1 MSYPFAE
8 IEKKWQLYWENNQT
22 FATGE
27 DFSKPKYYVLDMFPY
42 PSGAGLHVGHPE
54 GYTAT
59 DIIARKRRMQ
69 GFNVLHPM
77 GWDAFGLPAERYAM
91 QTGIHPKVTTKQN
104 IDNFRRQLKSLGF
117 SYDWSREI
125 DTTSPDYYKF
135 TQWIFLKLFNSWY
148 DAAAKKARPISELK
162 IPSDLEGDAKKK
174 EREDFIAN
182 HRLAYIANMP
192 VNWCAELGTV
202 LANEEVDEWVGKGYK
217 VERKPMR
224 QWMLRI
230 TAYAERLLTDLE
242 HVDWPAGTL
251 ELQKNWIGQST
262 GALIRFDIVGA
273 TPPQYQIEVYTTR
286 PDTLYGVT
294 FMVLAPEHPLVDKIA
309 ADSAKAE
316 IDAYRKTTALK
327 TDLDRQ
333 LDAAK
338 KEKTGVAIG
347 AHAIHPL
354 TGEKIP
360 LYIADYVLMGYGTGA
375 IMAVPAHDERDFAF
389 AQQFAL
395 DIRQVVQSRESAA
408 ELPVTEDGVAINSP
422 IFDGLKTP
430 EAKEKI
436 IAHLEKE
443 KLGER
448 RIQYKLRDWLFSR
461 QRYWGE
467 PVPVSFDEDGFMV
480 AEEESALPLL
490 LPESKNFQPAGT
502 GESPLANLPDW
513 VNHEKGGRKL
523 RRETNTM
530 PQWAGSSWYYLR
542 FADTANKERF
552 ASAEKEKYWLN
563 GGVDLYVGGAEH
575 AVLHLLYARFWHKVL
590 YDLGYVTSVEP
601 FKKLVHQ
608 GIILGEDGSKMS
620 KSRGNV
626 VNPDTVVAEYGADT
640 FRLYEMFMGPLE
652 QMKPW
657 QSKSIE
663 GIYRFLGRVYRL
675 YFGNTHS
682 DENAPAQPTLSAR
695 LLAAPADEK
704 AVLKVL
710 HQTIKKVSD
719 DIETLS
725 LNTAISQ
732 MMIFVNEAY
741 RVESIGKE
749 AAATFV
755 KLLSPFAPHLAEEI
769 WQALGEKGSIA
780 LAPWPQFNAEY
791 LVESSFEAVIQI
803 NGKIRGRTELAIG
816 ISDADFESAARGV
829 DAVKAA
835 LEGKTVRKVIVVK
848 NKMINFV
855 VA

>member
-8 IEKKWQLYWENNQT
+8 IEKKWQAEWEKNQT
-22 FATGE
+22 FKTE
-27 DFSKPKYYVLDMFPY
+27 DDFSKPKYYVLDMFPY

-59 DIIARKRRMQ
+59 DIIARKKRMQ

-91 QTGIHPKVTTKQN
+91 QTGIHPSITTKQN
-104 IDNFRRQLKSLGF
+104 IDNFRRQLKALGF

-125 DTTSPDYYKF
+125 DTTAPDYYKF
-135 TQWIFLKLFNSWY
+135 TQWIFLKFFDSWY
-148 DAAAKKARPISELK
+148 DEKAKKARPISELP
-162 IPSDLEGDAKKK
+162 IPQNLQGEAAKK
-174 EREDFIAN
+174 EREEFIAGK
-182 HRLAYIANMP
+182 RLAYIANMP

-202 LANEEVDEWVGKGYK
+202 LANEEVDEWVEKGYK

-230 TAYAERLLTDLE
+230 TAYAERLLNDLAQLE
-242 HVDWPAGTL
+242 WPQGTI

-262 GALIRFDIVGA
+262 GALVHFG
-273 TPPQYQIEVYTTR
+273 IEGSSEKLTVFTTR

-294 FMVLAPEHPLVDKIA
+294 FMVLAPEHPLVDKITA
-309 ADSAKAE
+309 AGQK
-316 IDAYRKTTALK
+316 DAVEQYRKSTALK

-338 KEKTGVAIG
+338 KEKTGVMIG
-347 AHAIHPL
+347 AHALHPL

-389 AQQFAL
+389 AEQFN
-395 DIRQVVQSRESAA
+395 IPVKQVVKAA
-408 ELPVTEDGVAINSP
+408 SGETELPFPGDGIAVASP
-422 IFDGLKTP
+422 VFEGLATP
-430 EAKEKI
+430 AAKEKI

-443 KLGER
+443 KIGER

-467 PVPVSFDEDGFMV
+467 PMPVSFDENDSMV
-480 AEEESALPLL
+480 AEENLPLL
-490 LPESKNFQPAGT
+490 LPESQNFQPSGT
-502 GESPLANLPDW
+502 GESALANIKEW
-513 VNHEKGGRKL
+513 VNFERNGKKY

-542 FADTANKERF
+542 FADPHNQERF
-552 ASAEKEKYWLN
+552 VSAEKEKYWLAN
-563 GGVDLYVGGAEH
+563 GVDLYVGGGEH
-575 AVLHLLYARFWHKVL
+575 AVLHLLYASFWHKLL

-626 VNPDTVVAEYGADT
+626 INPDTVVSEYGSDT

-657 QSKSIE
+657 SSKSIE
-663 GIYRFLGRVYRL
+663 GIYRFLARVYRL
-675 YFGNTHS
+675 YYNEGKL
-682 DENAPAQPTLSAR
+682 NAKLLEKPT
-695 LLAAPADEK
+695 DEK

-710 HQTIKKVSD
+710 HQTIKKVSE

-732 MMIFVNEAY
+732 MMIFINEAY
-741 RVESIGKE
+741 RIESIGRD
-749 AAATFV
+749 AAEKFIQ
-755 KLLSPFAPHLAEEI
+755 LLHPFAPHITEEI
-769 WQALGEKGSIA
+769 WQALGHSGGIMKSA
-780 LAPWPQFNAEY
+780 WPEHEAAH
-791 LVESSFEAVIQI
+791 LVESEFEAVVQI
-803 NGKIRGRTELAIG
+803 NGKIRGRINLAMNIA
-816 ISDADFESAARGV
+816 DADFEAAARGI
-829 DAVKAA
+829 DAVKAGI
-835 LEGKTVRKVIVVK
+835 EGKTIRKVIVVK

-855 VA
+855 V